1 MQVSSAVHQRE
12 LERKLTSD
20 DGRVVTFR
28 ANESQHVTMLETKVL
43 SWGAKEINNGGMFT
57 VGKGKV
63 CRKLPLVPR

>member
-43 SWGAKEINNGGMFT
+43 SWGAKEINNADLL
-57 VGKGKV
+57 KGKV
-63 CRKLPLVPR
+63 CT